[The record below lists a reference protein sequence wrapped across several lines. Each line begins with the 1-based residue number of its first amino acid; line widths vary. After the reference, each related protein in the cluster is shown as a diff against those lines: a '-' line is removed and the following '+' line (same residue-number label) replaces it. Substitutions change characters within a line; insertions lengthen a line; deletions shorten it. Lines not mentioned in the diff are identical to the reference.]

1 MPALTE
7 RDLIWNR
14 THAVDGEV
22 VARFGRRGQEL
33 VMEWPDIARLQCSP
47 DGRRARIT
55 RFPNADDGR
64 FAKLRGPIRAL
75 VGDLRGGLGL
85 HASAVAIGPKAVLI
99 LGDSGAGKS
108 TTACELAM
116 SHGARLLADD
126 AALVVVR
133 RGIPYVEPTEAVH
146 CLWPDASKHLGAAP
160 EKDIAYHDKVFV
172 RPPHV
177 ARVHVKLALVVAL
190 RFDDDAAAGVGTTR
204 LSGSSAAAYVLR
216 SMFRVDDGAI
226 ELRRLDL
233 LQRIHARVPFIELS
247 RSHDEPS
254 VTTQILQHLASA
266 K

>member
-1 MPALTE
+1 L
-7 RDLIWNR
+7 
-14 THAVDGEV
+14 
-22 VARFGRRGQEL
+22 
-33 VMEWPDIARLQCSP
+33 
-47 DGRRARIT
+47 
-55 RFPNADDGR
+55 PNADDGR

-85 HASAVAIGPKAVLI
+85 HASAIAIGPKAVLL

-108 TTACELAM
+108 TTACEMAM

-133 RGIPYVEPTEAVH
+133 RGRPYVEPTEAVH
-146 CLWPDASKHLGAAP
+146 CLWPDASKQLGAAP
-160 EKDIAYHDKVFV
+160 EEGIAYHDKVFV
-172 RPPHV
+172 RPSHV

-190 RFDDDAAAGVGTTR
+190 RFDDAADGFIATR
-204 LSGSSAAAYVLR
+204 MSGSSAASYALR

-247 RSHDEPS
+247 RPHTAPS
-254 VTTQILQHLASA
+254 VTAQIVDHLARA